1 MNIKARLKDSSGSL
15 KAWRNGADSV
25 HMPHFP
31 TFKSKGPLAV
41 GASVLM
47 LTAGLPL
54 SHALATTASSGASI
68 TSTGATATTVAVTS
82 HHSAWWSRRHRT
94 PAPTTTTPAPT
105 TAAPTTVRPT
115 TTVAPTTAPATT
127 APPALDL
134 SSFIVGGGAIPPSS
148 AADPTGNFRVICE
161 ASHLAYDDPIVKP
174 GQPGASHLHLFFGNT
189 TTDAYSTYASLRA
202 NGNGSCQGG
211 PLNRSAYWAPA
222 VLTPAGQAVMPD
234 FISVYYKGN
243 GPTAANIATIR
254 PMPAGLKM
262 VAGASMTDPTAVAA
276 FYWACENGTGQGS
289 TIPSCPSGMRVG
301 AVVDFPSCWDGVNL
315 DSADH
320 RSHMAYLTYA
330 GGGGAHCPADH
341 PVMLPQY
348 TVGIWY
354 MQSGDSATWKLS
366 SDMAGMPGMAGN
378 GSSMHADWFGAWD
391 PTVQAT
397 WTRECINAL
406 RNCIAGQLG
415 DGTTLAGNWARYTGP
430 KLVTPPTH

>member
-1 MNIKARLKDSSGSL
+1 M
-15 KAWRNGADSV
+15 
-25 HMPHFP
+25 
-31 TFKSKGPLAV
+31 
-41 GASVLM
+41 
-47 LTAGLPL
+47 
-54 SHALATTASSGASI
+54 
-68 TSTGATATTVAVTS
+68 
-82 HHSAWWSRRHRT
+82 
-94 PAPTTTTPAPT
+94 
-105 TAAPTTVRPT
+105 
-115 TTVAPTTAPATT
+115 
-127 APPALDL
+127 
-134 SSFIVGGGAIPPSS
+134 
-148 AADPTGNFRVICE
+148 
-161 ASHLAYDDPIVKP
+161 KP

-430 KLVTPPTH
+430 KLVTPPAH

>member
-1 MNIKARLKDSSGSL
+1 M
-15 KAWRNGADSV
+15 
-25 HMPHFP
+25 
-31 TFKSKGPLAV
+31 
-41 GASVLM
+41 
-47 LTAGLPL
+47 
-54 SHALATTASSGASI
+54 
-68 TSTGATATTVAVTS
+68 
-82 HHSAWWSRRHRT
+82 
-94 PAPTTTTPAPT
+94 
-105 TAAPTTVRPT
+105 
-115 TTVAPTTAPATT
+115 
-127 APPALDL
+127 
-134 SSFIVGGGAIPPSS
+134 
-148 AADPTGNFRVICE
+148 
-161 ASHLAYDDPIVKP
+161 KP

-341 PVMLPQY
+341 PVMLPQF

-430 KLVTPPTH
+430 KLVTPPAH